1 SPSGARAGRSPMG
14 ARRVRRGRRRGRRCP
29 LRHSGLGA
37 SGPRLD
43 SALGAPL
50 GTDGPPRHHLGGG
63 AGVGPRVS
71 ARPAAPAAAGGAPLR
86 PRRRVAAGAADRLG
100 PERAARGRADERG
113 GGDAGVAPGD
123 GSPGDARPMGAAR
136 PRARI
141 TRVLTPTPMRTDLL
155 TIYLNDHLAGA
166 ALAISVMKRCARSN
180 EGTPLAATLRGIV
193 AEVEGERR
201 VILGVLHDLGGRLN
215 PVKQAGAW
223 VAEKLGRG
231 KLNGSLVSY
240 SDLSRLEEVE
250 GLLLGVRGR
259 LALLQALQLVAEETR

>member
-1 SPSGARAGRSPMG
+1 
-14 ARRVRRGRRRGRRCP
+14 
-29 LRHSGLGA
+29 
-37 SGPRLD
+37 
-43 SALGAPL
+43 
-50 GTDGPPRHHLGGG
+50 
-63 AGVGPRVS
+63 
-71 ARPAAPAAAGGAPLR
+71 
-86 PRRRVAAGAADRLG
+86 
-100 PERAARGRADERG
+100 
-113 GGDAGVAPGD
+113 
-123 GSPGDARPMGAAR
+123 
-136 PRARI
+136 
-141 TRVLTPTPMRTDLL
+141 MRTDLL

-259 LALLQALQLVAEETR
+259 LALLQALQLVAEETGTLGDVDFEGFKQQAALQLEQLETHRREAARRAFLG